1 MLLAKS
7 LRVFRGTWKGALAT
21 LLAAVALCLAVAA
34 DPLGMERWTPE
45 PEQAQQV
52 RFWMSGWNGHGVNV
66 ILNDPAAIQE
76 VLEVH
81 RAIVAERETLDRD
94 RDRFEGETY
103 YAYFDLDYYDDPE
116 DYDGRV
122 NRSYHLPCNQALLEQ
137 SEALRKLAAL
147 ASDLLIQEANVFGDI
162 YGEDRDAR
170 LTGGYLTGLYNT
182 ETKDVEQTEL
192 TAEQAKVLEAAVR
205 RDIQAGHLGRTLF
218 MVDEEDGYEKA
229 AYSADLN
236 LDYSVTYLDGRQRPL
251 RTQTLFLNPSVYC
264 TETLKALEDL
274 GIVNENRRLL
284 TYAQRIALDNLEK
297 GTPTYY
303 DDPYSGVYY
312 KDSFGT
318 VYPEEAYVPTQ
329 DAYVPFDEAY

>member
-1 MLLAKS
+1 
-7 LRVFRGTWKGALAT
+7 
-21 LLAAVALCLAVAA
+21 
-34 DPLGMERWTPE
+34 
-45 PEQAQQV
+45 
-52 RFWMSGWNGHGVNV
+52 
-66 ILNDPAAIQE
+66 
-76 VLEVH
+76 
-81 RAIVAERETLDRD
+81 
-94 RDRFEGETY
+94 
-103 YAYFDLDYYDDPE
+103 
-116 DYDGRV
+116 
-122 NRSYHLPCNQALLEQ
+122 
-137 SEALRKLAAL
+137 
-147 ASDLLIQEANVFGDI
+147 
-162 YGEDRDAR
+162 
-170 LTGGYLTGLYNT
+170 
-182 ETKDVEQTEL
+182 
-192 TAEQAKVLEAAVR
+192 
-205 RDIQAGHLGRTLF
+205 